1 MYRSVQ
7 LIEKSGDFLLVY
19 DPYESLRNKSVN
31 LFGLTDLIRFELSD
45 WAIIPLPRFHFFG
58 TES

>member
-31 LFGLTDLIRFELSD
+31 LFGLTDLTHLNRDIGQLF
-45 WAIIPLPRFHFFG
+45 PFHDSIFS
-58 TES
+58 E